1 MRMTDPHKIKEF
13 LFAGRAVFTL
23 ASARTGTRFTYKL
36 CQKKED
42 PHVFWLHVLVAPDL
56 YKFAGVVTDS
66 HTAPAFTYRFSHKS
80 QLSATAPSIQ
90 AVAWFL
96 VHLFKSETLHPQL
109 EFWHEGRCGKCGRAL
124 TVPESIATG
133 LGPEC
138 AAMMGVVRTK
148 EGAAA

>member
-1 MRMTDPHKIKEF
+1 MRMTDPREIEKF

-36 CQKKED
+36 RGKKDD
-42 PHVFWLHVLVAPDL
+42 PSVFYLDVLSAPDL
-56 YKFAGVVTDS
+56 YRFAGVVTNDGS
-66 HTAPAFTYRFSHKS
+66 PAFVYKHSFGKG
-80 QLSATAPSIQ
+80 LIGATAPSVQ
-90 AVAWFL
+90 AFTWFL
-96 VHLFKSETLHPQL
+96 KHLQDSNDLHPQL

-138 AAMMGVVRTK
+138 ASMMGVVRTK
-148 EGAAA
+148 QGAAA